1 MRRIQL
7 CMSVRIMGISPQETS
22 LGCAPFGVQRIPH
35 CVPMRRMGTRI
46 MYMLFCGSPL
56 FTADG
61 CATHRNRPTALTV
74 LLVGYGIRR
83 RKQKKQEE
91 ALAFSATAPKNPL
104 TDEEVHFINRD
115 SFQQ

>member
-1 MRRIQL
+1 
-7 CMSVRIMGISPQETS
+7 
-22 LGCAPFGVQRIPH
+22 
-35 CVPMRRMGTRI
+35 
-46 MYMLFCGSPL
+46 
-56 FTADG
+56 
-61 CATHRNRPTALTV
+61 V